1 MRGSVSARARRP
13 STESLMAWGPLLS
26 QTTQQGLLKVR
37 EGGVRTLS
45 GRNHAT
51 DVSGGIKTKARE
63 IS

>member
-1 MRGSVSARARRP
+1 MRGSVSARACWP
-13 STESLMAWGPLLS
+13 STESRMARGPLLS
-26 QTTQQGLLKVR
+26 QTTQGGLLKVR

-45 GRNHAT
+45 RRNYAT

>member
-1 MRGSVSARARRP
+1 MKGSVSARACWP
-13 STESLMAWGPLLS
+13 STESHMARGPLLS
-26 QTTQQGLLKVR
+26 QTKQGGLLKVR